1 MVAGMSVIIHGIEYV
16 PRLNLSAP
24 RELGTLGQALKT
36 MRKGAKLSLDAASAK
51 AGCTKSH
58 LWTLEKDGAEPGLR
72 LAYRLAEAYG
82 VPLLTLA
89 LCAGD
94 GREVG

>member
-1 MVAGMSVIIHGIEYV
+1 MTVMIHGVEYV

-58 LWTLEKDGAEPGLR
+58 LWTLEQDGAEPGLR

-94 GREVG
+94 GREAR